1 MKMEI
6 LAVQQFYHPSD
17 FAGLGSNKIRDWT
30 SPLTPPP
37 EATTK
42 ATTNLPYNQTNTINK
57 MKCSINNQKNKR
69 LSESQSKRTSTASS
83 STTTSSPAPTTNLK
97 TPNNTNQGSNTT
109 NTHKNIYYSEDF
121 DATAINDLS
130 LRLLDELRAAKSR
143 HLSCTEVS
151 LPCDLT
157 PRIAAEILRLSEK
170 EPCGLRGCTIYIEFE
185 DEPNNSRRIASLKLD
200 KETVSTFEIYLTLR
214 QDHRGWAA
222 LLPQFMKG
230 LSRTITISPEFN
242 ITKNKLYSPL
252 MSSSYSYTSSK
263 AISTP
268 TA

>member
-1 MKMEI
+1 MVTNFM
-6 LAVQQFYHPSD
+6 FPFS
-17 FAGLGSNKIRDWT
+17 FALVLDWT
-30 SPLTPPP
+30 STLTPPP
-37 EATTK
+37 EATIK

-69 LSESQSKRTSTASS
+69 LSESQNKRNTPAVATNQKSPQGNEKSA
-83 STTTSSPAPTTNLK
+83 TTPTVNATTN
-97 TPNNTNQGSNTT
+97 NNNNV
-109 NTHKNIYYSEDF
+109 YYSEDF
-121 DATAINDLS
+121 DATAIEDLS

-157 PRIAAEILRLSEK
+157 PRIAADILRLSER

-214 QDHRGWAA
+214 QDHRGWTA

-252 MSSSYSYTSSK
+252 TSSSYSYTSSK

>member
-1 MKMEI
+1 MISKI
-6 LAVQQFYHPSD
+6 NNFTNNFGFINFQIFLYL
-17 FAGLGSNKIRDWT
+17 FADWT

-42 ATTNLPYNQTNTINK
+42 ATTNLPYNQTNTVNK

-69 LSESQSKRTSTASS
+69 LSESQSKRTPTSPVLASTA
-83 STTTSSPAPTTNLK
+83 TNPK
-97 TPNNTNQGSNTT
+97 NTNSNQGTT
-109 NTHKNIYYSEDF
+109 ATHNNIYYSEDF

-214 QDHRGWAA
+214 QDHRGWTA

>member
-6 LAVQQFYHPSD
+6 LAVQQLYHPAD
-17 FAGLGSNKIRDWT
+17 FNGLGSNKIKDWT

-37 EATTK
+37 EASTK
-42 ATTNLPYNQTNTINK
+42 ATTNLPYAQTNTTNK
-57 MKCSINNQKNKR
+57 IKNSINNQKNKR
-69 LSESQSKRTSTASS
+69 LSENSSKRN
-83 STTTSSPAPTTNLK
+83 SPAVA
-97 TPNNTNQGSNTT
+97 TNQKPTLNSLRQDN
-109 NTHKNIYYSEDF
+109 NNVFYCEDL
-121 DATAINDLS
+121 DAAAVNDLS
-130 LRLLDELRAAKSR
+130 LRLLDELRLAKSR

-157 PRIAAEILRLSEK
+157 PRIAAEILRLSDR

-200 KETVSTFEIYLTLR
+200 SETVSTFEIYLTLR
-214 QDHRGWAA
+214 QDHRGWTS

-230 LSRTITISPEFN
+230 LSRTITISPEFI

-252 MSSSYSYTSSK
+252 ASTSYSYTSSK